1 MRRLEA
7 TGEYTEDEINAL
19 ARKGK
24 LRGHIPGV
32 GRVLSS
38 RATSRPS
45 MPAPEK
51 SFKSMEK
58 KIEFMMGVFRKDDRY
73 ADVFKQFESGGA
85 SGSGG
90 CGDDADGEDGEDD
103 DIGGCGD
110 DER

>member
-32 GRVLSS
+32 GRVLPA

-51 SFKSMEK
+51 SFKSMER
-58 KIEFMMGVFRKDDRY
+58 KIEFMMGVFRRDDKYSDLFRE
-73 ADVFKQFESGGA
+73 FESGGA

-90 CGDDADGEDGEDD
+90 CGDDADGEDD
-103 DIGGCGD
+103 DIGEIGD

>member
-1 MRRLEA
+1 MKRLEA

-19 ARKGK
+19 ARGGK

-45 MPAPEK
+45 KPAPDK
-51 SFKSMEK
+51 SIK
-58 KIEFMMGVFRKDDRY
+58 KMQRQIDFMMGLFRSDNKYSDL
-73 ADVFKQFESGGA
+73 FSEFESGGA

-90 CGDDADGEDGEDD
+90 CGDDEEIEDDGEDADA
-103 DIGGCGD
+103 D

>member
-7 TGEYTEDEINAL
+7 TGEYTEDQINAMV
-19 ARKGK
+19 RGGK

-45 MPAPEK
+45 MPATDK
-51 SFKSMEK
+51 SLQDVNRKVD
-58 KIEFMMGVFRKDDRY
+58 FMMNIFRSDTKYSDMFRE
-73 ADVFKQFESGGA
+73 FESGGA

-90 CGDDADGEDGEDD
+90 RGNDEEGGEDEGDDGE
-103 DIGGCGD
+103 
-110 DER
+110 R

>member
-1 MRRLEA
+1 MKRLEA

-85 SGSGG
+85 SG